1 MLYSYITWH
10 FKHLLSANLHKLR
23 FQTSIWGA
31 QILKGKYMKTEFSLC
46 RRTKRFLSSGSVY
59 KEVKHLFKWETNF
72 FIGMASIYIL
82 QLYYFDLFRLCSDPD
97 ILAPQLY
104 DDGDCSEVSVEQRW
118 SSWRTWE
125 LNLILC
131 VDNRKEGRL
140 YRV

>member
-1 MLYSYITWH
+1 
-10 FKHLLSANLHKLR
+10 
-23 FQTSIWGA
+23 
-31 QILKGKYMKTEFSLC
+31 MKTEFSLC

-104 DDGDCSEVSVEQRW
+104 DDGDVTVQKSPW
-118 SSWRTWE
+118 STGGAPGE
-125 LNLILC
+125 L
-131 VDNRKEGRL
+131 GSST
-140 YRV
+140 